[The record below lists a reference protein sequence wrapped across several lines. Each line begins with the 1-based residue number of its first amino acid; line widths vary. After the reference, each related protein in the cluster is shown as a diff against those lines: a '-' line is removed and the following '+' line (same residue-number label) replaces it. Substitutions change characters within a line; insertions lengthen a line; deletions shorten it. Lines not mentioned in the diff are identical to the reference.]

1 MDLRMPCR
9 GLCYRKNL
17 KTGIYS
23 LQSLQEEEASAETVK
38 STACVTRV
46 DVGQYP
52 WSSRSGWL
60 RGLEGLKKTFWMTRA
75 GPFAHKK

>member
-1 MDLRMPCR
+1 MRE
-9 GLCYRKNL
+9 K
-17 KTGIYS
+17 
-23 LQSLQEEEASAETVK
+23 EASAETVK
-38 STACVTRV
+38 GTVRVNRV

-60 RGLEGLKKTFWMTRA
+60 RGLEGLKKMFWMTRA